1 MIPAKPNRRDPVPH
15 GRVHHRSSSR
25 TERFFNKLKGW
36 RRIATCHD
44 KTVGFHLGF
53 ASLASALL
61 RLPLSHGVQ
70 FKLIRT
76 KRTNISHRNIP
87 RLFAD
92 HLSC

>member
-1 MIPAKPNRRDPVPH
+1 VIPAKLNCRDPAPH
-15 GRVHHRSSSR
+15 DRVHHRSSSR
-25 TERFFNKLKGW
+25 TERFFNMLREW
-36 RRIATCHD
+36 RRIATRHD
-44 KTVGFHLGF
+44 ETAGLHLGF
-53 ASLASALL
+53 ASLVSALL